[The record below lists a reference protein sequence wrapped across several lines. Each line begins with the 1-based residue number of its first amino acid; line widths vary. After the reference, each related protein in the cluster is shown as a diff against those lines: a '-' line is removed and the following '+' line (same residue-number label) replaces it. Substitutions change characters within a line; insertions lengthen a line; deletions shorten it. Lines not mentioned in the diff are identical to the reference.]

1 MRRVILFVVLLTAY
15 VNVATASSIDTVY
28 ISTMST
34 THIRFSSEL
43 KYVDLS
49 NKVLSARIVE
59 GSKDIVAVKAKEVF
73 DFTATMSC
81 LEADG
86 RLHTYVVTYDES
98 PDVLIVDL
106 RRSPVRP
113 WMTSIIEP
121 GMTGLQERIVED
133 KFNLSDSSDV
143 SVFEALSQMERG
155 VYHIGDVEYDI
166 RIMCE
171 NIAIKD
177 DVTYLVLSLKNM
189 SAVSYAMSSPRFVI
203 ESKRKTKR
211 GLVYEK
217 QIFPKHCYGEGVTA
231 PHTASRIVYSFDKV
245 TLAKGQ
251 VFRIYFYEDGGPRN
265 FVLSFGIKDLRNS
278 RCSEFE
284 PSLC

>member
-43 KYVDLS
+43 KNVDLS

-73 DFTATMSC
+73 DFTTTMSC

-86 RLHTYVVTYDES
+86 RLHTYVVAYDES
-98 PDVLIVDL
+98 PDVLIVDM

-113 WMTSIIEP
+113 
-121 GMTGLQERIVED
+121 GMTDMINPRVTDMIKPERAD
-133 KFNLSDSSDV
+133 LGRWTPDV
-143 SVFEALSQMERG
+143 TEVLDTLEREI
-155 VYHIGDVEYDI
+155 YHIGDVAYDI
-166 RIMCE
+166 KIHCE
-171 NIAIKD
+171 NVIIKD
-177 DVTYLVLSLKNM
+177 DVTYIVLSIENG
-189 SAVSYAMSSPRFVI
+189 SAVSYSMSTPRFVV

-217 QIFPKHCYGEGVTA
+217 QLFPKHTSGETVTA
-231 PHTASRIVYSFDKV
+231 PGTVSRMEFSFDKV
-245 TLAKGQ
+245 TLVKGQ
-251 VFRIYFYEDGGPRN
+251 VLRIYLYEDGGPRN
-265 FVLSFGIKDLRNS
+265 FVLSFGVRDLRK
-278 RCSEFE
+278 RI
-284 PSLC
+284 

>member
-59 GSKDIVAVKAKEVF
+59 GSKDIVAVKAKEAF
-73 DFTATMSC
+73 EFTTTMSC

-86 RLHTYVVTYDES
+86 RLHTFIVAYDAS
-98 PDVLIVDL
+98 PEVLIVDM

-113 WMTSIIEP
+113 
-121 GMTGLQERIVED
+121 GMTDMTKPRVTDLVQE
-133 KFNLSDSSDV
+133 NLDEKVGVLDS
-143 SVFEALSQMERG
+143 LEREI
-155 VYHIGDVEYDI
+155 YHIGDVAYDI
-166 RIMCE
+166 KVLCE
-171 NIAIKD
+171 NVIIKD
-177 DVTYLVLSLKNM
+177 DVTYIVLSVENG
-189 SAVSYAMSSPRFVI
+189 SAVSYSMSSPRFVI

-217 QIFPKHCYGEGVTA
+217 QLFPKHTSGKSVTA
-231 PHTASRIVYSFDKV
+231 PGTVLRMVFSFDKV
-245 TLAKGQ
+245 TLVKGQ
-251 VFRIYFYEDGGPRN
+251 VFRIYLYEDDGPRN
-265 FVLSFGIKDLRNS
+265 FVLSFGVRDIR
-278 RCSEFE
+278 
-284 PSLC
+284 PVV

>member
-1 MRRVILFVVLLTAY
+1 MRRVILFAVLLTAF

-73 DFTATMSC
+73 DFTTTMSC

-86 RLHTYVVTYDES
+86 RLHTFIVAYEES
-98 PDVLIVDL
+98 PEVLIVDM
-106 RRSPVRP
+106 RRFPVRP
-113 WMTSIIEP
+113 
-121 GMTGLQERIVED
+121 GMTDMTKPRVTDLVQEDLDEKVGVPD
-133 KFNLSDSSDV
+133 TL
-143 SVFEALSQMERG
+143 EREI
-155 VYHIGDVEYDI
+155 YHIGDVAYDI
-166 RIMCE
+166 KVLCDNVI
-171 NIAIKD
+171 IQD
-177 DVTYLVLSLKNM
+177 DVTYIVLSVENG
-189 SAVSYAMSSPRFVI
+189 SAVSHSMSSPRFVI

-217 QIFPKHCYGEGVTA
+217 QLFPKHTSGRSVTA
-231 PHTASRIVYSFDKV
+231 PGTVSRMVFSIDKV
-245 TLAKGQ
+245 TLVKGQ
-251 VFRIYFYEDGGPRN
+251 VFRIYLYEDGGPRN
-265 FVLSFGIKDLRNS
+265 FVLSFGVRDLARS
-278 RCSEFE
+278 KIQ
-284 PSLC
+284 

>member
-1 MRRVILFVVLLTAY
+1 MFAVLLTAF

-59 GSKDIVAVKAKEVF
+59 GSKDIVAVKAKEAF
-73 DFTATMSC
+73 EFTTTMSC

-86 RLHTYVVTYDES
+86 RLHTFIVAYDES
-98 PDVLIVDL
+98 PEVLIVDM

-113 WMTSIIEP
+113 
-121 GMTGLQERIVED
+121 GMTDMTKPRVTDLVQEDLDEKVGV
-133 KFNLSDSSDV
+133 LDSLKR
-143 SVFEALSQMERG
+143 EI
-155 VYHIGDVEYDI
+155 YHIGDVAYDI
-166 RIMCE
+166 KILCE
-171 NIAIKD
+171 NVIIKD
-177 DVTYLVLSLKNM
+177 DVTYIDLSIENG
-189 SAVSYAMSSPRFVI
+189 SAVSYSMSSPRFVI

-217 QIFPKHCYGEGVTA
+217 QLFPKHTSGETVTA
-231 PHTASRIVYSFDKV
+231 PGTVSRMEFSFDKV
-245 TLAKGQ
+245 TLVKGQ
-251 VFRIYFYEDGGPRN
+251 VFRIYLYEDGGPRN
-265 FVLSFGIKDLRNS
+265 FVLSFGVRDLR
-278 RCSEFE
+278 
-284 PSLC
+284 

>member
-1 MRRVILFVVLLTAY
+1 MRRVFLFVVLLTAY

-73 DFTATMSC
+73 DFTTTMSC

-86 RLHTYVVTYDES
+86 RLYTYVVAYDES
-98 PDVLIVDL
+98 PDVLIVDM

-113 WMTSIIEP
+113 
-121 GMTGLQERIVED
+121 GMTNLNDKIAED
-133 KFNLSDSSDV
+133 KFADRVNLSDSSEV
-143 SVFEALSQMERG
+143 SVFEGLEQLERG
-155 VYHIGDVEYDI
+155 IYHIGDVEYDI

-177 DVTYLVLSLKNM
+177 DVTYLVL
-189 SAVSYAMSSPRFVI
+189 
-203 ESKRKTKR
+203 
-211 GLVYEK
+211 
-217 QIFPKHCYGEGVTA
+217 
-231 PHTASRIVYSFDKV
+231 
-245 TLAKGQ
+245 
-251 VFRIYFYEDGGPRN
+251 
-265 FVLSFGIKDLRNS
+265 
-278 RCSEFE
+278 
-284 PSLC
+284 

>member
-73 DFTATMSC
+73 DFTTTMSC

-86 RLHTYVVTYDES
+86 RLHTYVVAYDES
-98 PDVLIVDL
+98 PDVLIVDMRKPSVKL
-106 RRSPVRP
+106 
-113 WMTSIIEP
+113 
-121 GMTGLQERIVED
+121 GMADLQEHIAGD
-133 KFNLSDSSDV
+133 QFTDSTAV
-143 SVFEALSQMERG
+143 SVFEGLSQLERG
-155 VYHIGDVEYDI
+155 IYHIGDVQYDI

-177 DVTYLVLSLKNM
+177 DVTYLVLSIENN

-265 FVLSFGIKDLRNS
+265 FVLSFGMRDLRNS
-278 RCSEFE
+278 RCFEFE

>member
-73 DFTATMSC
+73 DFTTTMSC

-86 RLHTYVVTYDES
+86 RLHTYVVAYDES
-98 PDVLIVDL
+98 PDVLIVDM

-113 WMTSIIEP
+113 GMTSLHDKIA
-121 GMTGLQERIVED
+121 ED
-133 KFNLSDSSDV
+133 EFKQSDSSEV
-143 SVFEALSQMERG
+143 SVFEGLEQLERG
-155 VYHIGDVEYDI
+155 IYHIGDVEYDI

-217 QIFPKHCYGEGVTA
+217 QIFPKHCYGECVTA
-231 PHTASRIVYSFDKV
+231 PETESRIVYSFDKV

-265 FVLSFGIKDLRNS
+265 FVLSFGMKDINMTI
-278 RCSEFE
+278 
-284 PSLC
+284 

>member
-1 MRRVILFVVLLTAY
+1 MRRVILLAVLLTAF
-15 VNVATASSIDTVY
+15 VNVAIASSIDTVY

-59 GSKDIVAVKAKEVF
+59 GSKDIVAVKAKEAF
-73 DFTATMSC
+73 EFTTTMSC

-86 RLHTYVVTYDES
+86 RLHTFIVAYDES
-98 PDVLIVDL
+98 PEVLIVDI
-106 RRSPVRP
+106 RKPSVK
-113 WMTSIIEP
+113 P
-121 GMTGLQERIVED
+121 GMTGLLEHIAED
-133 KFNLSDSSDV
+133 EFIDRVNLSDSTAF
-143 SVFEALSQMERG
+143 SVFEGLSQLERG
-155 VYHIGDVEYDI
+155 IYHIGYVEYDI

-177 DVTYLVLSLKNM
+177 DVTYLVLSIENN
-189 SAVSYAMSSPRFVI
+189 SAISYAMSSPRFVI

-211 GLVYEK
+211 GLIYEK

-231 PHTASRIVYSFDKV
+231 AETSSRVVYSFDNV

-251 VFRIYFYEDGGPRN
+251 VFRIYLYEDGGPRN
-265 FVLSFGIKDLRNS
+265 FVLSFGVRELNKLW
-278 RCSEFE
+278 
-284 PSLC
+284 LV